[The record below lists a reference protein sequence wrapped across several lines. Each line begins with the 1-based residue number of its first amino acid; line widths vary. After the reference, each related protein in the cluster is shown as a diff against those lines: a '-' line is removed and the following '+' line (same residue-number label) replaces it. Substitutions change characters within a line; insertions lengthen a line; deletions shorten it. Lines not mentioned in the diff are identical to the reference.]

1 MKSLMGKLFVFTALM
16 VVLGM
21 VILAGG
27 IFPHLSNTVLGEK
40 RQTMTR
46 TAQQVGEMTAELLS
60 NYNYIQERNYQFM
73 LSAMTE
79 GGRNHILVCD
89 TDGQVVFSSD
99 NSKGAYTG
107 AKIDE
112 EILEEVMAK
121 GNVQVIGNLGG
132 LYRGT
137 NYTAGESFRNKSGKM
152 AGFVLVSSSV
162 DYVTRMVTEIEHRFF
177 LWMLLVILITAV
189 VAYFISRS
197 LTRPIKRMSLA
208 AREFAHGEYTTRVP
222 VTTQDEIGELTVAFN
237 NMADAVEKSEE
248 LRRSFVANVSHEL
261 RSPMTSIGGFVDGIL
276 DGTIPPEEE
285 KHYLQI
291 ISSEVRRLS
300 RLISRM
306 LDITRLQSEDP
317 TESGARFDLCEVVR
331 RVIIAFGTR
340 LDEKQLALDVNFAED
355 AMFML
360 GNEDAMYQVVYNLM
374 DNAVKFSEPEHIIEL
389 RLFERGKEI
398 CFSIANF
405 GKTIPA
411 EELPYVFDRFHKTD
425 RSRANDKAGLG
436 LGLYIVKTTINQHN
450 GDVGVTS
457 DAEKTRFWFC
467 IPQTKEKSTLKSQ
480 GGKTNER

>member
-16 VVLGM
+16 VVLSM
-21 VILAGG
+21 VILGGG
-27 IFPHLSNTVLGEK
+27 IFPQLSNTVLMEK
-40 RQTMTR
+40 QHAMTR
-46 TAQQVGEMTAELLS
+46 TAQQVGEMTAELLD
-60 NYNYIQERNYQFM
+60 NYNYIQERNYRFM
-73 LSAMTE
+73 LSGMTE

-89 TDGQVVFSSD
+89 TAGQVVFSSD
-99 NSKGAYTG
+99 ENGGAYTG
-107 AKIDE
+107 AQIKEDV
-112 EILEEVMAK
+112 LEEVLSK
-121 GNVQVIGNLGG
+121 GTVQAIGDLGG

-137 NYTAGESFRNKSGKM
+137 TYTAGESFRNASGQVV
-152 AGFVLVSSSV
+152 GFVLVSSSV
-162 DYVTRMVTEIEHRFF
+162 DHVTRMVSEIKGTFY

-208 AREFAHGEYTTRVP
+208 AREFARGKYTTRVP

-237 NMADAVEKSEE
+237 NMADSVEKAEE
-248 LRRSFVANVSHEL
+248 LRRGFVANVSHEL

-276 DGTIPPEEE
+276 DGTIPPEEQT
-285 KHYLQI
+285 HYLEI

-300 RLISRM
+300 RLVSRM
-306 LDITRLQSEDP
+306 LDVTRLQSEDP
-317 TESGARFDLCEVVR
+317 TEAGARFDLCEVAR

-340 LDEKQLALDVNFAED
+340 LEEKRLVLDVRLEEEGIFV
-355 AMFML
+355 L
-360 GNEDAMYQVVYNLM
+360 GNEDAMYQVIYNLM
-374 DNAVKFSEPEHIIEL
+374 DNAVKFSEPEHAIEL
-389 RLFERGKEI
+389 RLFLRGKEA

-405 GKTIPA
+405 GKPIPA

-436 LGLYIVKTTINQHN
+436 LGLYIVKTTINQHK

-467 IPQTKEKSTLKSQ
+467 VPQCKDKTALKSQ
-480 GGKTNER
+480 GGKTNE